1 MLPVLS
7 VPGKN
12 VHFVVTMHDVDGS
25 AGLRRAFGPAHREY
39 AATIRDRIVLAGP
52 IYADDGVTSNGSVFV
67 VNFETR
73 AEVAD
78 FIAADPFVINGV
90 YRDWT
95 VVLFKNIW
103 TQD

>member
-1 MLPVLS
+1 MWMAVLRS
-7 VPGKN
+7 V
-12 VHFVVTMHDVDGS
+12 VHSG
-25 AGLRRAFGPAHREY
+25 R
-39 AATIRDRIVLAGP
+39 RIVSTRRLSGIGP

-95 VVLFKNIW
+95 VALFKNIW